1 MCTPNGI
8 ADGPLLAWGQMNW
21 VMILFAMTSSACL
34 TLAFIYGF
42 VWSRQPQ
49 EWANLLFALAA
60 IGAAATSLSDLAM
73 LEAGSAAQFSA
84 VVRWSHLANWLML
97 LPLAGFVF
105 LYFRAG
111 RISLLWTVCGLRTV
125 SLFLNFLTGEN
136 LNYRH
141 IISLSRVSFFGES
154 VSTVGAGVP
163 NPWMAVGQVSLWA
176 LVIFVLDAS
185 VTVWRRGQRRL
196 ALMVGGSIV
205 FFLLLGAGQAALIVW
220 GRLQWPPTTGLF
232 YLGIVVAMA
241 YELGREAL
249 RAAKMERDLRARER
263 ELVLAAAAANLGF
276 CSWEFA
282 SNEIVASDQWRDLFG
297 FSKSE
302 PLYFDIILQRLHPED
317 REVTR
322 QLLMQLNQEGHYQG
336 EFRVLLPEGEVRWI
350 ASQGRVEYNR
360 QHHPAR
366 LRGVSLDITR
376 SKQADAEAQVHRNEV
391 AHLLRVASLGELSAA
406 LAHELNQPL
415 AAILSN
421 ANAALLFLA
430 HDHYDLEEFRNILR
444 DIVTADERA
453 SQIIVRV
460 RGLLKKAAFHPEKL
474 EANDLIKEVLKFMIH
489 DLAAHRIRVSTKL
502 TADLPSI
509 CGDRVQLQQVLMN
522 LILNA
527 SDAMSLQAD
536 DARILT
542 LRSGL
547 ADDNCVQISV
557 SDAGGGIAPGSE
569 EKIFEQYHTTKPE
582 GLGLGLSLSRSI
594 MLAHRGRLWAENQ
607 ASGATFHLTIP
618 AWLDDSR

>member
-1 MCTPNGI
+1 
-8 ADGPLLAWGQMNW
+8 MNS
-21 VMILFAMTSSACL
+21 VTIIFAMTASACL

-42 VWSRQPQ
+42 IWSRQRQ
-49 EWANLLFALAA
+49 EWANLLFSLAA
-60 IGAAATSLSDLAM
+60 IGAAATSLSNLAM
-73 LEAGSAAQFSA
+73 LQSGSAAQLSV

-111 RISLLWTVCGLRTV
+111 RIWILWTICGLRTV
-125 SLFLNFLTGEN
+125 SLLLNFLTGEN
-136 LNYRH
+136 LNFRH
-141 IISLSRVSFFGES
+141 IISLTRVPFLGEM
-154 VSTVGAGVP
+154 VSTVGTGVP
-163 NPWMAVGQVSLWA
+163 NPWMAVGQLSLWA

-185 VTVWRRGQRRL
+185 ATVWRRGQRRL
-196 ALMVGGSIV
+196 ALIVGGSIA
-205 FFLLLGAGQAALIVW
+205 FFVLLGAGQAALIVW
-220 GRLQWPPTTGLF
+220 GKFQWAPTTSLF

-241 YELGREAL
+241 YELGSEAL

-263 ELVLAAAAANLGF
+263 ELTLAAAAANLGF
-276 CSWEFA
+276 WSWEFA
-282 SNEIVASDQWRDLFG
+282 SNEIVVSNQWRDLFG
-297 FSKSE
+297 FAISE
-302 PLYFDIILQRLHPED
+302 PLHFDMILRRLHPDD

-322 QLLMQLNQEGHYQG
+322 QLLMQLNQEGHYQA
-336 EFRVLLPEGEVRWI
+336 EFRVLLPEGGVRWI

-376 SKQADAEAQVHRNEV
+376 SKQADAEMQVHRNEV

-421 ANAALLFLA
+421 ANAAQLSLSQ
-430 HDHYDLEEFRNILR
+430 DHYDLEEFRNILR

-453 SQIIVRV
+453 SEIILRV
-460 RGLLKKAAFHPEKL
+460 RGLLKKANFHSEVL
-474 EANDLIKEVLKFMIH
+474 EANELIKEVLTLMNH
-489 DLAAHRIRVSTKL
+489 DLAAHGIRVLTEL

-536 DARILT
+536 DPRILT
-542 LRSGL
+542 LRSRL
-547 ADDNCVQISV
+547 AEGNGVQISV
-557 SDAGGGIAPGSE
+557 TDTGSGIAPGNE

-594 MLAHRGRLWAENQ
+594 MLAHRGRLWAQNQ

-618 AWLDDSR
+618 AWGDDSR

>member
-1 MCTPNGI
+1 
-8 ADGPLLAWGQMNW
+8 MNW
-21 VMILFAMTSSACL
+21 VTIIFAMTASACL
-34 TLAFIYGF
+34 TLAFIYGLI
-42 VWSRQPQ
+42 WSRQRQ

-60 IGAAATSLSDLAM
+60 IGAALTSLSDLAM
-73 LEAGSAAQFSA
+73 LQAGSAAQFSV
-84 VVRWSHLANWLML
+84 VVRWSHVANWLML
-97 LPLAGFVF
+97 VPLAGFVR

-111 RISLLWTVCGLRTV
+111 GVWLLWTICVLRTV
-125 SLFLNFLTGEN
+125 SLLLNFRTGEN

-141 IISLSRVSFFGES
+141 IISVSHVPLFGES

-185 VTVWRRGQRRL
+185 ATVWRRGERRL
-196 ALMVGGSIV
+196 ALILGGSIV
-205 FFLLLGAGQAALIVW
+205 FFVLLGAGQAALIVW
-220 GRLQWPPTTGLF
+220 GRLQWAPTTSLF

-249 RAAKMERDLRARER
+249 RAAKMERDLRSRER
-263 ELVLAAAAANLGF
+263 ELTLAAEAANLGF
-276 CSWEFA
+276 WSWEFA
-282 SNEIVASDQWRDLFG
+282 SNEITASAQARALFG
-297 FSKSE
+297 YATSE
-302 PLYFDIILQRLHPED
+302 PLHFDMVLQRLHPDD

-322 QLLMQLNQEGHYQG
+322 QMVMQLNQDGHYQG
-336 EFRVLLPEGEVRWI
+336 EFRVLLPEGGVRWI
-350 ASQGRVEYNR
+350 ASKGRVEYNR

-376 SKQADAEAQVHRNEV
+376 SKQADAEAQAHRNEV

-421 ANAALLFLA
+421 ANAALLSLA
-430 HDHYDLEEFRNILR
+430 QDHYDLEEFRNILR
-444 DIVTADERA
+444 DIIRADERA
-453 SQIIVRV
+453 SEIIVRV
-460 RGLLKKAAFHPEKL
+460 RGLLKKAVFHPEKL
-474 EANDLIKEVLKFMIH
+474 DANDLIKEVLKLMNH
-489 DLAAHRIRVSTKL
+489 DLAVHEIRVITEP

-509 CGDRVQLQQVLMN
+509 RADRVQLQQVLMN

-536 DARILT
+536 GARILT
-542 LRSGL
+542 LRSCLIVG
-547 ADDNCVQISV
+547 NGVQISV
-557 SDAGGGIAPGSE
+557 TDTGSGIPPGNE

-594 MLAHRGRLWAENQ
+594 VLAHRGRLWAENQ
-607 ASGATFHLTIP
+607 ASGATFHLMIP
-618 AWLDDSR
+618 AWTDDLR